1 MTKILKFFKPYLGN
15 IVLVVVLLFLQ
26 ANAELALPDYMSKIV
41 DIGILKGG
49 EGQGQTAYILKMGGY
64 MLALTLAAVIATVA
78 VGYLGSK
85 TASGVARDLRRAVFA
100 KVQSFSAA
108 EMDKFSTASLITRST
123 NDITQIQMV
132 SNMAMRML
140 FFAPIIGIG
149 GVIRATTKA
158 SDMWWIIALAV
169 GVLLSIVL
177 AVFAIA
183 LPKFKKIQA
192 LIDKLNLV
200 ARENLAGMMVIRAF
214 STEDREKTRFNGVNK
229 DLTDTMLF
237 VSRVMA
243 VMMPL
248 IILIMNLVSILIIW
262 IGAKEIAQS
271 KIQIGDMMAFMQYSM
286 QIFFSFMMMSMMFI
300 IIPRASISAERIHEV
315 LATRETILDP
325 ENPGA
330 LPLDTAGVVS
340 FDKVSFRYPGS
351 TEDVLHRIDFT
362 AYPGQVTAIVGT
374 TGAGKTTLVSLVPRF
389 YDVTEGAVRIDGID
403 VRSLD
408 QKSLRQAIG
417 FVPQKASLFSGT
429 VESNLRYAKEE
440 ASEQEMETAL
450 EIAQAKDFVAAQAE
464 KTLSS
469 VSQGGT
475 NLSGGQRQRLTIA
488 RALIKKA
495 PVYIF
500 DDSFSALDYGTDK
513 KLRRALA
520 SNMKKSTVILVTQRV
535 ATIKN
540 ADQIIVLD
548 EGKMVGK
555 GSHSELMQTCEVY
568 RDIALS
574 QLSREELA

>member
-1 MTKILKFFKPYLGN
+1 M
-15 IVLVVVLLFLQ
+15 
-26 ANAELALPDYMSKIV
+26 
-41 DIGILKGG
+41 
-49 EGQGQTAYILKMGGY
+49 
-64 MLALTLAAVIATVA
+64 
-78 VGYLGSK
+78 
-85 TASGVARDLRRAVFA
+85 
-100 KVQSFSAA
+100 
-108 EMDKFSTASLITRST
+108 
-123 NDITQIQMV
+123 
-132 SNMAMRML
+132 
-140 FFAPIIGIG
+140 
-149 GVIRATTKA
+149 
-158 SDMWWIIALAV
+158 
-169 GVLLSIVL
+169 
-177 AVFAIA
+177 
-183 LPKFKKIQA
+183 
-192 LIDKLNLV
+192 
-200 ARENLAGMMVIRAF
+200 
-214 STEDREKTRFNGVNK
+214 EDREKTRFNGVNK

-248 IILIMNLVSILIIW
+248 IILIMNLVSILIVW

-315 LATRETILDP
+315 LATRESILDP

-330 LPLDTAGVVS
+330 LPLSTVGVVS

-403 VRSLD
+403 VRSLA
-408 QKSLRQAIG
+408 QKSLRQTIG

-429 VESNLRYAKEE
+429 IESNLRYAKEE

-464 KTLSS
+464 KTHAS

-475 NLSGGQRQRLTIA
+475 NLSGGQRQRITIA
-488 RALIKKA
+488 RALMKKA

-513 KLRRALA
+513 KLRKALA
-520 SNMKKSTVILVTQRV
+520 SNVKKSTVILVTQRV

-555 GSHSELMQTCEVY
+555 GSHGELMQTCEVY